1 MGMRSAQAVALRV
14 PLPSGPSAPA
24 RSGLRPARPSGIIS
38 PRHAFHDTT
47 AFPLSAEVASDGYRT
62 SVSHEQ
68 IYQEHLELIEGVI
81 TLICRRNRLNA
92 TDADDFRQDAH
103 VKLLESGA
111 LAKYEGRSSL
121 RTYLTVVLQ
130 RMYLDFR
137 TKAWGKWRPSVEAQ
151 RNGPVAI
158 LLERFV
164 VRDGM
169 TFEEAVE
176 TLRTNHGVTSSRDE
190 IEALAGRLPMR
201 TTRKPQGEEALAGV
215 PASGPLPDAVLSRE
229 ELDAHAQDVRKTL
242 LQVLRELDTQDRL
255 IVKLRFFDGLP
266 IVAIARVLKV
276 EPKPLYRRIEQILA
290 RLKRALEGKDIDPK
304 DLFDDRDPWG

>member
-1 MGMRSAQAVALRV
+1 MRSAQAVTLQV
-14 PLPSGPSAPA
+14 PLPSRPSAPD
-24 RSGLRPARPSGIIS
+24 RSGLRPARLSGIIS
-38 PRHAFHDTT
+38 PRHASHDTT
-47 AFPLSAEVASDGYRT
+47 AFPLSADLASDGYRT

-130 RMYLDFR
+130 RMFLDFR
-137 TKAWGKWRPSVEAQ
+137 TKAWGKWRSSVEAQ
-151 RNGPVAI
+151 RSGPVAI
-158 LLERFV
+158 LLERLV

-176 TLRTNHGVTSSRDE
+176 TLRTNHGVTISREE

-201 TTRKPQGEEALAGV
+201 TRRKTQGEEALAIV
-215 PASGPLPDAVLSRE
+215 PAHGPLPDAAVSRE
-229 ELDAHAQDVRKTL
+229 ELDAHAQHVRKTL

-255 IVKLRFFDGLP
+255 IVKLRFFDGLA
-266 IVAIARVLKV
+266 IVAIARVPRV

-290 RLKRALEGKDIDPK
+290 RLKQLLTTAGIDVSR
-304 DLFDDRDPWG
+304 LFDDDDPMG

>member
-1 MGMRSAQAVALRV
+1 M
-14 PLPSGPSAPA
+14 
-24 RSGLRPARPSGIIS
+24 
-38 PRHAFHDTT
+38 
-47 AFPLSAEVASDGYRT
+47 
-62 SVSHEQ
+62 SHEQ

-151 RNGPVAI
+151 RHGPVAI
-158 LLERFV
+158 LLERLV

-176 TLRTNHGVTSSRDE
+176 TLRTNHGVISSRE
-190 IEALAGRLPMR
+190 ELELLAGRLPMR
-201 TTRKPQGEEALAGV
+201 TTRKTQGEEALAVV
-215 PASGPLPDAVLSRE
+215 PAHGPLPDALLTRE
-229 ELDAHAQDVRKTL
+229 EFDAHAQDVRKTL
-242 LQVLRELDTQDRL
+242 LRVLRELPTQDRL
-255 IVKLRFFDGLP
+255 IVKLRYFDGLP

-276 EPKPLYRRIEQILA
+276 EDKPLYRRIEQILA
-290 RLKRALEGKDIDPK
+290 RLKQLLQAAGIDVSR
-304 DLFDDRDPWG
+304 LFDDDDPMD